1 MPFPKDHK
9 YTAEEFFKLTPESNS
24 ERYEL
29 INGEIFALA
38 APSEIHQT
46 LSLRIASILDSFI
59 LSNKGKCKA
68 MISPFDVLLD
78 DNNVV
83 QPDVMVICDRDKMDG
98 KRCNGAPDFVVEI
111 TSSNYAHDYIDK
123 LALYRK
129 SGVREYW
136 IVDPQYER
144 IMVYFF
150 DTSDFPNIYTFDTPI
165 PPQSI
170 DGIKRRCNAGMGR
183 CQGGFCSP
191 RVAKILERKLNIPAT
206 EVLQDKAGSNIIV
219 GKR

>member
-1 MPFPKDHK
+1 
-9 YTAEEFFKLTPESNS
+9 
-24 ERYEL
+24 
-29 INGEIFALA
+29 
-38 APSEIHQT
+38 
-46 LSLRIASILDSFI
+46 
-59 LSNKGKCKA
+59 

-150 DTSDFPNIYTFDTPI
+150 DTSDFPNIYTFDTPVPVGI
-165 PPQSI
+165 YDGKLSI
-170 DGIKRRCNAGMGR
+170 CIKD
-183 CQGGFCSP
+183 
-191 RVAKILERKLNIPAT
+191 LL
-206 EVLQDKAGSNIIV
+206 
-219 GKR
+219 